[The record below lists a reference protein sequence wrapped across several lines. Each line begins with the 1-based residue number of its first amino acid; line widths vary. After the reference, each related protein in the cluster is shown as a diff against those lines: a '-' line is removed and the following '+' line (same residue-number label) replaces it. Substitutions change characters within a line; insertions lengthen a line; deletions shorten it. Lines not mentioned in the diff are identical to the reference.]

1 MRIFSLISALLACAA
16 LVFAGCGEQAQDR
29 RDSAADSKPPAAP
42 VAPKTI
48 STDLSKKP
56 GVPKLSGPIPTTLTK
71 KDVVVGTGKEAK
83 KGDKVS
89 VQYVGVLADSTT
101 DEFDSSWDAGKP
113 LDFQLGKG
121 AVIKG
126 WDDGIPGMKEGGRR
140 ELIIPADLAYGA
152 QGSPPS
158 IGPNQPLIFVVDLK
172 KVG

>member
-1 MRIFSLISALLACAA
+1 LACAA
-16 LVFAGCGEQAQDR
+16 VVFAGCGGDKAQDR
-29 RDSAADSKPPAAP
+29 RDSAADSKPPAP
-42 VAPKTI
+42 PPPPPKTV

-56 GVPKLSGPIPTTLTK
+56 GVPKPTGPAPTTLQK
-71 KDVVVGTGKEAK
+71 KDIVVGTGKEAK
-83 KGDKVS
+83 KDSKVT
-89 VQYVGVLADSTT
+89 VQYVGVTYSGL

-113 LDFQLGKG
+113 FDFQLGKG

-126 WDDGIPGMKEGGRR
+126 WDEGIPGMKEGGRR

-158 IGPNQPLIFVVDLK
+158 IGPNETLIFIVDMK